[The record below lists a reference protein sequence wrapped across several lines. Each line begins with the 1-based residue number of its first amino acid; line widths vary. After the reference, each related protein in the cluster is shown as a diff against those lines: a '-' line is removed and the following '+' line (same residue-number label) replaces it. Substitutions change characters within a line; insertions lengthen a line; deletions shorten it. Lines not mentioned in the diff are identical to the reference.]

1 MSRSLSRAS
10 LSKAL
15 PYVNWNAPEAWRV
28 EHWLHDLETMP
39 DPLRLYLDLFIAL
52 LPVRRSL
59 GATTNEIKVTCE
71 HQWELYFP
79 KTVWF
84 VALHQNGFRTGN
96 PTPCAVGVKVNTTIF
111 KLGQFNS
118 NARMN
123 RDRMWFSD
131 LYQQWAEAR
140 GSSGYAS

>member
-1 MSRSLSRAS
+1 MSISLSRDS
-10 LSKAL
+10 FRDAL
-15 PYVNWNAPEAWRV
+15 PNVNWNAPEAWRV

-59 GATTNEIKVTCE
+59 GATTGEIKLVCE

-84 VALHQNGFRTGN
+84 VALHQKGFRTGN
-96 PTPCAVGVKVNTTIF
+96 PTLGAVGVKVNTTVF
-111 KLGQFNS
+111 KSKRLNL
-118 NARMN
+118 NVRIE
-123 RDRMWFSD
+123 RDRMWVPE

-140 GSSGYAS
+140 GSNRYAS